1 MGKPA
6 STLIDQKLISAL
18 RFGSTDARTYLN
30 NPAQPMAEFFRN
42 SFYKSSHLSR
52 ITDPS
57 IYFFIGE
64 KGVGKTAYS
73 AYATLFLDEY
83 NATSDFFETN
93 DFTRFLEV
101 AKNIGLE
108 KSQYALG
115 WVFVFS
121 ALMLQKLGSR
131 IKSGTTERLDLIN
144 AAIRTTN
151 IGSPVLNI
159 SQSIEML
166 NDINLLFDQL
176 FERVSEKEF
185 GSTTSLNGVRPS
197 QKVARFV
204 DFAISAL
211 ATMPE
216 KTQFTIFIDGL
227 DVRPD
232 DVGYADYLTVVS
244 SICNAVWVL
253 NATQLAK
260 LPGHFKA
267 TILLRPDIFE
277 SVAIQNRGPKLQNHG
292 HLVEWSAEYRD
303 YRDSEIFSFTD
314 RVFYSQQSE
323 QFKQQNVRL
332 GDTWDTYFPF
342 MMSRHNEKDEDDPFI
357 LFIRHSFCKP
367 RDIVR
372 YLQLMQEMM
381 ASKPGSM
388 CFGPEVF
395 RDRDVKQ
402 EFSSYLL
409 QEIRDQL
416 NFYYT
421 NAEYQQFLDFC
432 NGYLGRHIDPKQQIV
447 DYSQFEIAH
456 DEYIAYNRKNNV
468 ATVPS
473 FATADITLQFM
484 FDLNVL
490 GYQGE
495 FVTKDG
501 RKRPFTTFSYRK
513 RSFANLRPKVPTS
526 GRYKMHYGVARS
538 LFTELL

>member
-1 MGKPA
+1 MGKTSSILA
-6 STLIDQKLISAL
+6 DQKLISAL

-30 NPAQPMAEFFRN
+30 NPGQPMADFFRN
-42 SFYKSSHLSR
+42 SFFKSSHLAK
-52 ITDPS
+52 ITDPA

-83 NATSDFFETN
+83 KAASEFFETN

-101 AKNIGLE
+101 ARKIELE

-121 ALMLQKLGSR
+121 VLILQKVGDR
-131 IKSGTTERLDLIN
+131 FKSESTERLDLMN
-144 AAIRTTN
+144 AAIRSTN
-151 IGSPVLNI
+151 IGSPVFTI
-159 SQSIEML
+159 SQAIEML
-166 NDINLLFDQL
+166 NDIDILVDHL

-185 GSTTSLNGVRPS
+185 GSAISLKGVRPS
-197 QKVARFV
+197 QKVARFI

-211 ATMPE
+211 AAMPE
-216 KTQFTIFIDGL
+216 QTQFTIFIDGL

-232 DVGYADYLTVVS
+232 DVGYSDYLTVVS

-260 LPGHFKA
+260 LPGKFKA

-323 QFKQQNVRL
+323 KFKEQKVRA
-332 GDTWDTYFPF
+332 GDTWDAYFPF
-342 MMSRHNEKDEDDPFI
+342 MMGRHNEKEEDDPFI

-367 RDIVR
+367 RDVVR
-372 YLQLMQEMM
+372 YLQLMQGMM
-381 ASKPGSM
+381 ASNAEAT

-432 NGYLGRHIDPKQQIV
+432 NGYLGRHIDRKQQIV
-447 DYSQFEIAH
+447 EYSQFEIAH
-456 DEYIAYNRKNNV
+456 GEYISYNKKNNV
-468 ATVPS
+468 DTVPS

-501 RKRPFTTFSYRK
+501 KKRPFTTFSYRK
-513 RSFANLRPKVPTS
+513 RSFANLRPKVPTG